1 MHFPALP
8 WRNINSLKI
17 NKIALCYLLAAMA
30 SVAFVLRML
39 SIILTAQHGDH
50 VLPAP
55 PSASSAQQAMA
66 EKLPRL
72 GLFAEPSAQT
82 EMLVADIAADDARLF
97 EAPASQLPYQVAGIL
112 SSSAPEKASA
122 IIISGKSQSMVSVGE
137 TLAGSQAEIIRVF
150 ADRVIIA
157 HQGVYESLR
166 MAQDRP
172 ASSR

>member
-17 NKIALCYLLAAMA
+17 YKITLCYLLAACA
-30 SVAFVLRML
+30 LLAFVLRML

-50 VLPAP
+50 VLPAS
-55 PSASSAQQAMA
+55 PSASNTQQALDD
-66 EKLPRL
+66 KFPRL

-82 EMLVADIAADDARLF
+82 EMSVADITASDARLF

-112 SSSAPEKASA
+112 SSSAPEKARA